1 MCGIFTLLNNENSF
15 SMEFIEKCFNYGK
28 GRGPENSNIK
38 NIMLQTIFGFH
49 RLAINGLD
57 DESNQPITYKNVSLI
72 CNGEIYNYK
81 QLYDLLKTDVT
92 MQTNSD
98 CEIIIHLYIKFG
110 IEHTLQ
116 LLDGVFSFVLLDAS
130 NFSGNYKLYT
140 ARDPYGIRPMYILKS
155 KFKKNVKKIV
165 YGFASEL
172 KQLAP
177 ICIELNKMNKKKTK
191 HTIIYNVF
199 QFSPGTY
206 SEFLLPL
213 EDDSYWK
220 INKINHLYHK
230 IGFYTPLHIC
240 NENIPSTIEYK
251 HILRD
256 IRVNL
261 QNAVEKRCST
271 SDRPIACLLSGGL
284 DSSLITSLVNDYHVN
299 HNLPRL
305 ETYSIGIEYSED
317 LINARV
323 VADHLNT
330 IHTEIIISEKDI
342 LDTIPKVIHDIE
354 SYDTTT
360 VRASIGNWLLG
371 EYISKHSKAKVIFN
385 GDGSDELMGGYLY
398 ISHASNCLEFDKE
411 CRQLL
416 QNIYMFDVLRSDKCI
431 SSHGLEPRTPFLDRS
446 FVQFYMSISPEIRFN
461 TNGIYSKNKMEK
473 YLLRSAFSDEIYIKN
488 RIDEKPLLPE
498 SILWRR
504 KEAFS
509 DGVSKQ
515 SRSLYTIIQEFTDKY
530 FEENVRPKFCNEDEP
545 YENVSIYQHI
555 SNINENMHNSLDYL
569 SPTTSEQYY
578 YREIFEKHYP
588 GFSRILPYFW
598 MPKYV
603 DAKDSSAR
611 TLSIYGNNS
620 KEK

>member
-1 MCGIFTLLNNENSF
+1 MCGIFSLLNNKNSL

-28 GRGPENSNIK
+28 GRGPENSNIRY
-38 NIMLQTIFGFH
+38 NMIQTIFGFH

-57 DESNQPITYKNVSLI
+57 DESNQPIVYNNISLI

-81 QLYDLLKTDVT
+81 QLYDLLSLDIT

-116 LLDGVFSFVLLDAS
+116 LLDGVFSFVLLDYR
-130 NFSGNYKLYT
+130 NIGGNYKLYT
-140 ARDPYGIRPMYILKS
+140 ARDPYGIRPMYILKP
-155 KFKKNVKKIV
+155 KNHKSTQNTTF
-165 YGFASEL
+165 GFASEL

-177 ICIELNKMNKKKTK
+177 ICIELNKMNKNITK
-191 HTIIYNVF
+191 HTVIYNIF
-199 QFSPGTY
+199 QFLPGSY
-206 SEFLLPL
+206 SEFILPFT
-213 EDDSYWK
+213 EKTFWK
-220 INKINHLYHK
+220 MNKMNHSYHK

-240 NENIPSTIEYK
+240 SENIPSSVPYQN
-251 HILRD
+251 ILHD
-256 IRVNL
+256 IRVHL
-261 QNAVEKRCST
+261 QNAVEKRCSA

-284 DSSLITSLVNDYHVN
+284 DSSLITALVNDYHVN
-299 HNLPRL
+299 NNLPRL
-305 ETYSIGIEYSED
+305 ETYSIGLENSDD
-317 LINARV
+317 LVNARI

-342 LDTIPKVIHDIE
+342 LNTIPKVIYDIE

-371 EYISKHSKAKVIFN
+371 QYISKHSKAKVIFN

-411 CRQLL
+411 CRRLL

-473 YLLRSAFSDEIYIKN
+473 YLLRSAFSDEIYIEK
-488 RIDEKPLLPE
+488 RFEQKPLLPE

-515 SRSLYTIIQEFTDKY
+515 SRSLYTIIQEFTDIHFK
-530 FEENVRPKFCNEDEP
+530 ENVRPKFLNE
-545 YENVSIYQHI
+545 ENICEKKTIYQHI
-555 SNINENMHNSLDYL
+555 SNINEDMHNSLDYL

-578 YREIFEKHYP
+578 YREIFEKYYP

-611 TLSIYGNNS
+611 TLSIYSNTE
-620 KEK
+620 EK

>member
-1 MCGIFTLLNNENSF
+1 MCGIFALLNNKNSL

-28 GRGPENSNIK
+28 GRGPENSNIR
-38 NIMLQTIFGFH
+38 NNMVQTIFGFH

-57 DESNQPITYKNVSLI
+57 DESNQPIVYNNISLI

-81 QLYDLLKTDVT
+81 QLYDLLKTDIT

-116 LLDGVFSFVLLDAS
+116 LLDGVFSFILLDS
-130 NFSGNYKLYT
+130 RNIGSNYKLYT
-140 ARDPYGIRPMYILKS
+140 ARDPYGIRPMYILKPKNH
-155 KFKKNVKKIV
+155 KFRQNTTF
-165 YGFASEL
+165 GFASEL
-172 KQLAP
+172 KQLSP
-177 ICIELNKMNKKKTK
+177 ICEELNKMNKNKTK
-191 HTIIYNVF
+191 PSVIYNVF
-199 QFSPGTY
+199 QFLPGSY
-206 SEFLLPL
+206 SEFILPFTEKSL
-213 EDDSYWK
+213 WK
-220 INKINHLYHK
+220 MNKMNHSYHK

-240 NENIPSTIEYK
+240 SENIPSSVPYQS
-251 HILRD
+251 ILHD
-256 IRVNL
+256 IRMHL

-284 DSSLITSLVNDYHVN
+284 DSSLITALVNDYHVN

-305 ETYSIGIEYSED
+305 ETYSIGVENSDD
-317 LINARV
+317 LVNARI

-371 EYISKHSKAKVIFN
+371 QYISKHSKAKVIFN

-398 ISHASNCLEFDKE
+398 ISHASDCLEFDKE
-411 CRQLL
+411 CRRLL

-473 YLLRSAFSDEIYIKN
+473 YLLRSAFSEETYIEK
-488 RIDEKPLLPE
+488 RFEQKPLLPE

-515 SRSLYTIIQEFTDKY
+515 SRSLYTIIQEFTDDH
-530 FEENVRPKFCNEDEP
+530 FEKNVKPKFCNE
-545 YENVSIYQHI
+545 ENICEKKTIYQHI
-555 SNINENMHNSLDYL
+555 SNINEDMHNSLDYL

-611 TLSIYGNNS
+611 TLSIY